1 MQIDEMTYAGLLRNP
16 EFLNKASNVLGHTFG
31 EFDYNNNEE
40 LLDAFYE
47 KFREIDSNEMDAY
60 KLWSTVSSNE
70 ISDNQK
76 VELKEVY
83 EVYRALPM
91 FYEDDT
97 ASNTKAFVDYLMSA
111 VTAPSTY
118 LSVVTGGAAGF
129 ATKAAMYGGVRAGLK
144 SALDVGAKASLNS
157 TLAGVATDTF
167 GAFLGDAALQG
178 AERSIN
184 YRYGDAFEDDEE
196 LSYDPVRGATA
207 AASAI
212 IPGAGFAAVGRGVK
226 KLFKSEDYIKVIE
239 EGKRIYL
246 ENTPAGQAFLNGN
259 ITEGSFVNIGKTKA
273 DKNIGYVFK
282 VNDDDTYTLNMG
294 FDLKT
299 GDPIQKTVKTSE
311 VKVLD
316 PFDNAIQKKIQ
327 KEIIRDS
334 ELFNKELAEEGF
346 KDLQEQMKKYFD
358 LNDKDLPNL
367 VDFKLTTNSMKRIN
381 DAFVDILQESKMMYN
396 PNKRI
401 SQQVSDAIENVP
413 NGFNSDDFVR
423 ILDANGVSN
432 IEFISFM
439 QGSYLGTTSQAA
451 KVLGQASQV
460 KKKVSKLWIEQF
472 NQGLQ
477 KNFKD
482 VTGKLYSEGDLEAAA
497 KNPLKYASDVL
508 GKNSQELSPATE
520 AYYSSMLAERARLD
534 HWGKGPDGALYE
546 RGSQWNRMVRLGMI
560 SQPATTI
567 RNVMGGMIRIPVDMT
582 TRTIDNLLTMALPMI
597 GGGPRHR
604 PVELKDAFDHVN
616 SMFNAQENRLFVDF
630 LASQKPEIRKLLDG
644 PEGVYEAAQVQN
656 VISKMEGNK
665 KGIINR
671 GIGVAFDPLE
681 NMLMKA
687 NILNS
692 AQDRYMKS
700 ASFMVGL
707 KQSMARE
714 GLDIFKMVREG
725 RIQEIDDRFIN
736 DGIQWALEYNYQ
748 TRNISEG
755 PIGRKFSDV
764 LYSMSNIPVVGSMAI
779 PFPKFLI
786 NSFKFMY
793 EHSPLSLLNP
803 ITAGKYKDLFSVNA
817 TPFQKEMAVKRISQ
831 GLSGTALLTT
841 AYAARNSDYAGTEW
855 NLYEDKTPGQL
866 DISTWYPFAPYSF
879 IAEVIKQTVDEKQNI
894 FGVEFT
900 IPGGEGRF
908 DLKEKT
914 RLDFIKALGGPSS
927 RSGIMRQ
934 LEAHSLDFLFDEDPM
949 SMVKFKQALARAA
962 GSIVAALIIPLK
974 LIKDIADEL
983 LYDPTTNTFDEN
995 IRILRKAQSS
1005 QGFFENF
1012 VDVILKDL
1020 PMGNSLLT
1028 YQDHGIRKLPNGQLQ
1043 IIENENYKVS
1053 NDGGVQVP
1061 RSRYKIYRPTPLR
1074 NVAPLYKQFTGIIKK
1089 QRMGKVER
1097 EISRLGLVD
1106 WKLFRPSGIPEYDD
1120 AFELIGSSLIERNL
1134 NEFVSTNAAYRDF
1147 NDEFKAI
1154 YLKKEIGNLKR
1165 RLSEKFPSIHHLGI
1179 IKQVSKAKPYQFQ
1192 KALKSAQAVGLIGE
1206 DVETVLDVNKQEATL
1221 LKELIEIY
1229 KKIPEEYNK

>member
-1 MQIDEMTYAGLLRNP
+1 MQIDELTYAGLLKNP
-16 EFLNKASNVLGHTFG
+16 EFLNKAANVLGHTFG
-31 EFDYNNNEE
+31 EFDYENNEE

-47 KFREIDSNEMDAY
+47 RFREVDSNEMDAY
-60 KLWSTVSSNE
+60 KLWSTVASNE
-70 ISDNQK
+70 INDNQK
-76 VELKEVY
+76 KELKEVY
-83 EVYRALPM
+83 EVYRSLPM

-118 LSVVTGGAAGF
+118 LSIVSGGAASF

-144 SALDVGAKASLNS
+144 SAIDVGKKAAINS
-157 TLAGVATDTF
+157 TLAGIGTDTL
-167 GAFLGDAALQG
+167 GAVIGDAALQG

-184 YRYGDAFEDDEE
+184 YRYGDAFEEDEE
-196 LSYDPVRGATA
+196 LGYDPVQGAKA
-207 AASAI
+207 AAAAI

-246 ENTPAGQAFLNGN
+246 ENTPAGQAFLNGT

-282 VNDDDTYTLNMG
+282 INDDDTYTLNMG

-358 LNDKDLPNL
+358 LDDKDLPDL

-482 VTGKLYSEGDLEAAA
+482 VTGKMYSEADLTNAA
-497 KNPLKYASDVL
+497 KNPIKYASDVL
-508 GKNSQELSPATE
+508 GKSGQELSPATE

-534 HWGKGPDGALYE
+534 HWGKGPDGAVYE

-567 RNVMGGMIRIPVDMT
+567 RNVMGGIIRLPVDFT
-582 TRTIDNLLTMALPMI
+582 TRTVDNLLTMVLPTI

-604 PVELKDAFDHVN
+604 PVDLRDAFDHLN

-656 VISKMEGNK
+656 VISKMEGDK
-665 KGIINR
+665 RGVINR
-671 GIGVAFDPLE
+671 GVGVAFDYTE
-681 NMLMKA
+681 KMLMKA

-714 GLDIFKMVREG
+714 GLDLFKMVREG

-755 PIGRKFSDV
+755 AIGRKFSDV

-786 NSFKFMY
+786 NSFKYMY
-793 EHSPLSLLNP
+793 EHSLISLLNP

-817 TPFQKEMAVKRISQ
+817 TPFQKEMAIKRISQ
-831 GLSGTALLTT
+831 GVSGTALLAT
-841 AYAARNSDYAGTEW
+841 AYAARTSDLAGTEW
-855 NLYEDKTPGQL
+855 NLYNDKTPGQL
-866 DISTWYPFAPYSF
+866 DISTWFPFAPYSF
-879 IAEVIKQTVDEKQNI
+879 IAEVIKQQV
-894 FGVEFT
+894 
-900 IPGGEGRF
+900 EGRF

-914 RLDFIKALGGPSS
+914 RLDFFKALGGPSS
-927 RSGIMRQ
+927 RSGILRQ

-949 SMVKFKQALARAA
+949 SMIKFEQALARAS
-962 GSIVAALIIPLK
+962 GSIISALITPLK
-974 LIKDIADEL
+974 LIKDISDEL
-983 LYDPTTNTFDEN
+983 LYDPTTNSFDDN
-995 IRILRKAQSS
+995 IRILRHAQSS
-1005 QGFFENF
+1005 GKFFENF
-1012 VDVILKDL
+1012 VDVILKDF
-1020 PMGNSLLT
+1020 PMGHSFLT

-1043 IIENENYKVS
+1043 IIENENYRVS
-1053 NDGGVQVP
+1053 GDSDVKVP
-1061 RSRYKIYRPTPLR
+1061 RSRYKIYRPTPLK
-1074 NVAPLYKQFTGIIKK
+1074 NVAPLYKQFTGIVKR
-1089 QRMGKVER
+1089 QRMGEVER

-1106 WKLFRPSGIPEYDD
+1106 WKLFRPSGIPEYDQ

-1134 NEFVSTNAAYRDF
+1134 NEFISTNDAYRDF
-1147 NDEFKAI
+1147 NDEFKAK

-1179 IKQVSKAKPYQFQ
+1179 IKQVSKEDPFLIQ
-1192 KALKSAQAVGLIGE
+1192 KAIKSAQATGLIGE
-1206 DVETVLDVNKQEATL
+1206 DIETVLDVNKEEAEL
-1221 LKELIEIY
+1221 LKELIKIY
-1229 KKIPEEYNK
+1229 KDIPKEYNK